1 MIVVLNKA
9 WGGFAL
15 PREFCEEY
23 GFDRYDDI
31 DRRNDPRLVEFVQ
44 SHGGLYEGDGVRLR
58 LVEIPDTM
66 TDWEMRDYDGIET
79 ITYVIDGKIY
89 HA

>member
-1 MIVVLNKA
+1 MIMVLNKT
-9 WGGFAL
+9 WGGFGL

-31 DRRNDPRLVEFVQ
+31 DRDDPRLVEFIQ
-44 SHGGLYEGDGVRLR
+44 SHGGLYDGDGVRLR
-58 LVEIPDTM
+58 LVEMPDTM
-66 TDWEMRDYDGIET
+66 TDWEMNDYDGIET
-79 ITYVIDGKIY
+79 ITYVVDGKIY

>member
-1 MIVVLNKA
+1 MIMVLNKT

-15 PREFCEEY
+15 PREFCKEY

-31 DRRNDPRLVEFVQ
+31 DRDDPRLVEFVQ
-44 SHGGLYEGDGVRLR
+44 SHGGLYDGDGVRLR

-66 TDWEMRDYDGIET
+66 TDWETNDYDGIESV
-79 ITYVIDGKIY
+79 TYVVDGKIY

>member
-1 MIVVLNKA
+1 MIMVLNKS

-15 PREFCEEY
+15 PREFCGEY
-23 GFDRYDDI
+23 NFDRYDEIARD
-31 DRRNDPRLVEFVQ
+31 DPRLVEFVQ

-66 TDWEMRDYDGIET
+66 TDWEKNDYDGIET
-79 ITYVIDGKIY
+79 ITYVVDGKIY

>member
-1 MIVVLNKA
+1 MIMVLNKK

-15 PREFCEEY
+15 PHEFCEQY

-31 DRRNDPRLVEFVQ
+31 NRDDPRLVEFVQ
-44 SHGGLYEGDGVRLR
+44 SHDGLYDGDGVRLR

-66 TDWEMRDYDGIET
+66 TDWETNDYDGIET
-79 ITYVIDGKIY
+79 ITYVVDGKLH

>member
-1 MIVVLNKA
+1 MIMVLNKS

-15 PREFCEEY
+15 PREFCREY
-23 GFDRYDDI
+23 NFDRYDEIARD
-31 DRRNDPRLVEFVQ
+31 DPRLVEFVK

-66 TDWEMRDYDGIET
+66 TDWEKNDYDGIET
-79 ITYVIDGKIY
+79 ITYVVDGKIY